1 MGCGA
6 GFGKSGPVRGGYSG
20 RTRVIVRGTVGLVGT
35 ELEKRRKY
43 VDVVIYH
50 MYVWSFWKIILL
62 RRKSSLGNLKI
73 RTDNC
78 VPAVDPAC
86 NGGRRTDLH
95 SIAGT
100 SCYWSCRTDRIES
113 ISREKAVNL

>member
-1 MGCGA
+1 MLTLLFIICMFGV
-6 GFGKSGPVRGGYSG
+6 FGKLFCFGVKAAWGIS
-20 RTRVIVRGTVGLVGT
+20 
-35 ELEKRRKY
+35 
-43 VDVVIYH
+43 
-50 MYVWSFWKIILL
+50 
-62 RRKSSLGNLKI
+62 KI

>member
-1 MGCGA
+1 M
-6 GFGKSGPVRGGYSG
+6 
-20 RTRVIVRGTVGLVGT
+20 TRRLQLIRI
-35 ELEKRRKY
+35 LEKRRNY
-43 VDVVIYH
+43 VDVDIYD